1 MLLAW
6 KIMRKYK
13 IENYV
18 VIHMPVEIA
27 RDVWYVTEK
36 SGGKHGK
43 VCKKRFKQSPTLKGC
58 WKSH

>member
-1 MLLAW
+1 
-6 KIMRKYK
+6 
-13 IENYV
+13 
-18 VIHMPVEIA
+18 MPVEIA